1 MKNDRNQ
8 VVMPINLEIKI
19 PEDDPARL
27 VDEICEALDYTK
39 VYMKSRKEFTGTKAA
54 KGVHTGTNV
63 TNQNMTNG
71 R

>member
-27 VDEICEALDYTK
+27 VDEICEELDYTK
-39 VYMKSRKEFTGTKAA
+39 VYGAYSRTWRKVCPETMFKIIVYG
-54 KGVHTGTNV
+54 
-63 TNQNMTNG
+63 
-71 R
+71 